1 MSIQSTINQAL
12 GIGAAL
18 YTQTPGYAAKKE
30 EALKQKELKTSKA
43 QLEALKP
50 ELTKEFDVPK
60 EDDKEGTK
68 QYINGRLAQEKIKE
82 QAEVLRQRIFDLNP
96 NAATAGDLY
105 ANKTYGEL
113 SQNPKVKS
121 IGEELIARQEAA
133 RQMADNIKQARTYQ
147 KQTMNVGG
155 AFKRGK

>member
-1 MSIQSTINQAL
+1 MSIQGSLNQAL

-18 YTQTPGYAAKKE
+18 YTQTPGYAIKKE
-30 EALKQKELKTSKA
+30 EKLKQAELKTSEA

-50 ELTKEFDVPK
+50 ELAKEFDVPK

-68 QYINGRLAQEKIKE
+68 RYITGRLAQEKMKE
-82 QAEVLRQRIFDLNP
+82 QADVLRQRIFDLNP

-105 ANKTYGEL
+105 LNKTSGEL
-113 SQNPKVKS
+113 SQNPKAIS
-121 IGEELIARQEAA
+121 IGKELIDRQEAA
-133 RQMADNIKQARTYQ
+133 RQMAEQIKQARTYQ

-155 AFKRGK
+155 AFKSGK

>member
-1 MSIQSTINQAL
+1 MGVIQSGINQAL

-30 EALKQKELKTSKA
+30 EKLKQAELKTSEA

-50 ELTKEFDVPK
+50 ELAKEFDVPK
-60 EDDKEGTK
+60 EDDKEGNR
-68 QYINGRLAQEKIKE
+68 QYIAGRLAQEKMEE
-82 QAEVLRQRIFDLNP
+82 QAAVLRQRIFDLNP

-105 ANKTYGEL
+105 ANKTHGEL
-113 SQNPKVKS
+113 SQDPKVKS

-133 RQMADNIKQARTYQ
+133 RQMAEQIKQARTYQ

-155 AFKRGK
+155 DFKRG

>member
-1 MSIQSTINQAL
+1 MSIQGALNQAA

-18 YTQTPGYAAKKE
+18 YTQTPGYAIKKE
-30 EALKQKELKTSKA
+30 EKLKQAELKTSEA

-50 ELTKEFDVPK
+50 ELAKEFDVPK

-68 QYINGRLAQEKIKE
+68 QYIAGRLAQEKMKE
-82 QAEVLRQRIFDLNP
+82 QADDLRQRIFDLNP

-105 ANKTYGEL
+105 FNKTSGEL
-113 SQNPKVKS
+113 SQNSKAIS
-121 IGEELIARQEAA
+121 IAAELIDRQEAA
-133 RQMADNIKQARTYQ
+133 RQMAEQIKQARIYQ

-155 AFKRGK
+155 EFKRG

>member
-1 MSIQSTINQAL
+1 MGVIQSGINKAL

-18 YTQTPGYAAKKE
+18 YTQTPGYAIKKE
-30 EALKQKELKTSKA
+30 EKLKQKELQTSKA

-50 ELTKEFDVPK
+50 ELAKEFDVPK
-60 EDDKEGTK
+60 EDDKEGTE
-68 QYINGRLAQEKIKE
+68 QYITGRLAQEKMKE

-105 ANKTYGEL
+105 ANKTYDEL
-113 SQNPKVKS
+113 SQNPKFKS

-133 RQMADNIKQARTYQ
+133 RQMAEEIKQARAYQ

-155 AFKRGK
+155 AFKRG

>member
-1 MSIQSTINQAL
+1 MSIQSNINQAMS
-12 GIGAAL
+12 IGAAL
-18 YTQTPGYAAKKE
+18 YTQTPSYAAKKE
-30 EALKQKELKTSKA
+30 EKLKQQELQTSKA

-50 ELTKEFDVPK
+50 ELEKEFDVPK
-60 EDDKEGTK
+60 EGDKEGTK
-68 QYINGRLAQEKIKE
+68 QYITGRLAQEKMKE
-82 QAEVLRQRIFDLNP
+82 QADVLRQRIFDLNP

-105 ANKTYGEL
+105 SNKTYGEL

-121 IGEELIARQEAA
+121 VGEELIARQEAA
-133 RQMADNIKQARTYQ
+133 REMAEQLKQAKTYQ

>member
-1 MSIQSTINQAL
+1 MSIQGALNQAL

-30 EALKQKELKTSKA
+30 EALKQNEIKTSKA

-50 ELTKEFDVPK
+50 ELAKEFDVPK

-68 QYINGRLAQEKIKE
+68 QYITGRLAQEKMKE

-96 NAATAGDLY
+96 NAATASDLY
-105 ANKTYGEL
+105 ANKTHGEL
-113 SQNPKVKS
+113 SQNPKFKS
-121 IGEELIARQEAA
+121 IGEELITRQEAA
-133 RQMADNIKQARTYQ
+133 RQMAEEIKQARIYQ
-147 KQTMNVGG
+147 KQNMNVGG
-155 AFKRGK
+155 VFKRG

>member
-1 MSIQSTINQAL
+1 MQ
-12 GIGAAL
+12 
-18 YTQTPGYAAKKE
+18 
-30 EALKQKELKTSKA
+30 TSKA

-50 ELTKEFDVPK
+50 ELEKEFDVPK

-68 QYINGRLAQEKIKE
+68 QYIAGRLAQEKMKE
-82 QAEVLRQRIFDLNP
+82 QADVLRQRIFELNP
-96 NAATAGDLY
+96 NAATAADLY
-105 ANKTYGEL
+105 GNKTHGEL

-133 RQMADNIKQARTYQ
+133 RQMAEQIKQARTYQ

-155 AFKRGK
+155 DSKRG

>member
-1 MSIQSTINQAL
+1 MGVIQSGINQAL

-30 EALKQKELKTSKA
+30 EKLKQKELQTSKA

-50 ELTKEFDVPK
+50 ELEKEFDVPK
-60 EDDKEGTK
+60 EDDKEGNK
-68 QYINGRLAQEKIKE
+68 QYITGRLAQEKMKE

-113 SQNPKVKS
+113 SRNPKIKS

-133 RQMADNIKQARTYQ
+133 RQMAEEIKQARTYQ
-147 KQTMNVGG
+147 NQTMNVGG
-155 AFKRGK
+155 AFKRG